1 MNGPVPEFT
10 RPVPLGRLGSQPFRQ
25 RIEATAEERER
36 LARRFGLIALDSLTA
51 TVALRR
57 QDGEFILLEAE
68 FEAALAQECVV
79 TLEPVPAEVFGSFLL
94 RYGPAGE
101 AAGDEDDP
109 SADGP
114 VFEPLIGETI
124 DIGEAVAQEL
134 SLSLPEFPRHP
145 DAVLD
150 IAATVE
156 SADPLADPWASLHKP
171 ADD

>member
-1 MNGPVPEFT
+1 MNEPIPEFT
-10 RPVPLGRLGSQPFRQ
+10 RPVPLGRLGSQPFHQ

-36 LARRFGLIALDSLTA
+36 LARRFDLVALDNLTA
-51 TVALRR
+51 TVTLRR
-57 QDGEFILLEAE
+57 QDGEFVLLEAQ

-79 TLEPVPAEVFGSFLL
+79 TLDPVPAEVSGSFSLL
-94 RYGPAGE
+94 YGPAGE

-114 VFEPLIGETI
+114 VFEPLRGETI

-150 IAATVE
+150 IAATTE
-156 SADPLADPWASLHKP
+156 PADPLTDPWASLQKR

>member
-1 MNGPVPEFT
+1 MNKPIPEFT

-79 TLEPVPAEVFGSFLL
+79 TLEPVPAEVFGFFFVAL
-94 RYGPAGE
+94 RTGRRGGRRRRRSECRRPG
-101 AAGDEDDP
+101 
-109 SADGP
+109 
-114 VFEPLIGETI
+114 VR
-124 DIGEAVAQEL
+124 AVD
-134 SLSLPEFPRHP
+134 R
-145 DAVLD
+145 
-150 IAATVE
+150 
-156 SADPLADPWASLHKP
+156 
-171 ADD
+171 